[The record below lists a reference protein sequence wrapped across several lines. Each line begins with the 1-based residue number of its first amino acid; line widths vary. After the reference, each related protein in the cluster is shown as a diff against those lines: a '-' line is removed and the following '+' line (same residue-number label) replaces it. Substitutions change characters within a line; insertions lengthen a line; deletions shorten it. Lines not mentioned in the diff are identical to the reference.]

1 MPFAVPSTMKVLKS
15 TPYAT
20 LHLGR
25 NVMGTPH
32 VKNTIKVVGDARARL
47 GPACRLSEK
56 FFKTFEA
63 ACVRRQTGGNVA
75 LNFSSHGPAG
85 APSTAFLF
93 LQTCVRGTLGETGC

>member
-1 MPFAVPSTMKVLKS
+1 MPFVVLSTMEVLKAMPC
-15 TPYAT
+15 TT

-25 NVMGTPH
+25 SGMGTSR
-32 VKNTIKVVGDARARL
+32 TIKVVGDARARL

-75 LNFSSHGPAG
+75 LNFSSHGPTG

>member
-1 MPFAVPSTMKVLKS
+1 MPFAVLSTMEVLKAM
-15 TPYAT
+15 PCAT

-25 NVMGTPH
+25 GGMRRSGMGTSR
-32 VKNTIKVVGDARARL
+32 TIKVVGDARARL

-56 FFKTFEA
+56 VFKTVEA

-85 APSTAFLF
+85 APSTAVLV
-93 LQTCVRGTLGETGC
+93 L